1 MLSGYTKRTPELRML
16 KNNRS
21 VFVFIVLVLL
31 NFQTIQAS
39 PLIIKGVDG
48 TWLPVLASS
57 WSEKSGGVMLKPA
70 EGVDL
75 AKLRKKLTD
84 MFPDMTI
91 EIINRNLFFPSTNID
106 ILFGIL
112 NNVDV
117 GISVKTEIYPKETLE
132 KPVRKTADE
141 FSVLKDELIEATV
154 ENVIFEPAK
163 GKLFLD
169 VTITKKAKKGDF
181 SKLNGKQRLAV
192 TFKMTNDSADTEDE
206 KNKYFSPLLFAKKGT
221 KISFIPQASELDRT
235 VIISRFAFGN

>member
-1 MLSGYTKRTPELRML
+1 ML
-16 KNNRS
+16 KNRQLFTVAVTLILFFSN
-21 VFVFIVLVLL
+21 LH
-31 NFQTIQAS
+31 AS

-75 AKLRKKLTD
+75 LKLRKKLTD

-106 ILFGIL
+106 ALFGIL

-117 GISVKTEIYPKETLE
+117 GISVKTEIYSKETLE

-141 FSVLKDELIEATV
+141 FSLLKDELIEAAV
-154 ENVIFEPAK
+154 ENVKFEPAK

-169 VTITKKAKKGDF
+169 VTITKRAKKGDF
-181 SKLNGKQRLAV
+181 SKLYGKQRLTV

-221 KISFIPQASELDRT
+221 KISFIPQALELDRT
-235 VIISRFAFGN
+235 VTIARFMMGN